1 MYKKLSL
8 NCLLSIIIRRVEEQT
23 GLRCYDAV
31 PENAQSPF
39 YFAEVIRVT
48 PNNTKTNYR
57 DRVNVYIHAIAEPG
71 KSRTSVSSAQINE
84 LIQQLQEALSTE
96 IELPEPYY
104 LAIQSDNGVQAIQTD
119 ETNEK
124 HAILSYDFTISYG
137 LKCK

>member
-84 LIQQLQEALSTE
+84 LIQQLQEA
-96 IELPEPYY
+96 YY

>member
-8 NCLLSIIIRRVEEQT
+8 NCLLSIIIKRVEAET

-31 PENAQSPF
+31 PKNALSPF

-48 PNNTKTNYR
+48 PANTKTSYR
-57 DRVNVYIHAIAEPG
+57 DAVNVYIHAVAEPG
-71 KSRTSVSSAQINE
+71 RIETGVSSTQINE

-104 LAIQSDNGVQAIQTD
+104 LAIQSDNGVQAIQSD

-124 HAILSYDFTISYG
+124 HAILSYDFTISYV